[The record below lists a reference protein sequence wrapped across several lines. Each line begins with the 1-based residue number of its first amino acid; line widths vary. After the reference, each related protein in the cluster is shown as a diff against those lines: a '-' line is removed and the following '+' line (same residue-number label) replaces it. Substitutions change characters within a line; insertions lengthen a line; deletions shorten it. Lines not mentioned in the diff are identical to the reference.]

1 MTVGQWELASAGSRN
16 RTRYGI
22 PIAAN
27 SKHSFLHALRKFL
40 LDVEVWGWVKLRIRP
55 HHHLATPRT
64 VSFASRVNPRVI
76 DDAAWLQL
84 IWASLNIERADL
96 LSEIHYRLA
105 MIQAMAV
112 IWTHAGLRQ
121 NEIRRLVL
129 GCARGQQEDILND
142 DGSRV
147 PSGTLC
153 YLDVPASKTFQA
165 FVPPLAAVVKDRIDA
180 WQKERPGDQ
189 AALIDKRTGE
199 QVRFLFQFRGRK
211 PGRGYPE
218 SDNYS
223 SSVR

>member
-1 MTVGQWELASAGSRN
+1 MGTGFGWISQPDSLRN
-16 RTRYGI
+16 SDRSQLE
-22 PIAAN
+22 AQL
-27 SKHSFLHALRKFL
+27 LHALRKFL
-40 LDVEVWGWVKLRIRP
+40 IDVEVWGWVKLRIRP

-76 DDAAWLQL
+76 DDAAWLKL

-96 LSEIHYRLA
+96 LSEIHYPLA

-112 IWTHAGLRQ
+112 VWTHAGLRQ
-121 NEIRRLVL
+121 NEIKRLVV

-165 FVPPLAAVVKDRIDA
+165 FVKPLAAIVKDRIDV
-180 WQKERPGDQ
+180 WEKERPANQ
-189 AALIDKRTGE
+189 AALIAERTGKR
-199 QVRFLFQFRGRK
+199 VRFLF
-211 PGRGYPE
+211 
-218 SDNYS
+218 
-223 SSVR
+223 SSVVESRAGIS